1 MAKQN
6 KPAIRFKGFTDA
18 WEQRKVGDLLID
30 RNQQAPMSDEYP
42 LMAFIANEGV
52 APKGERYDRSA
63 LVTDTVNKLY
73 KKTEKGDFIY
83 SSNNLE
89 TGSIGLNKYGKACIS
104 PVYSIFEPTGIA
116 DSDFLGRRLVRK
128 DFINAMVKWRQGVIY
143 GQWRIHESDFL
154 KIEITVP
161 SVEEQRK
168 IGTYLDQLD
177 NLITLHQ
184 RKYDKLQVLKK
195 AMLEKMFPKNGSSV
209 PEIRF
214 KGFTDAWEQRKV
226 SEVAEICAGGT
237 PSTGI
242 EKYWHPKEIPWLSS
256 GEVHKK
262 YITYTDNKISVE
274 GLNNSSARMIPANSV
289 LIALAG
295 QGKTRGT
302 VAINRISLTTNQSI
316 AAMIFSKEIVPEFVF
331 CNLENRYEEIRRM
344 SSGDGSRGGLNK
356 QIVGE
361 IEIPYTSKEEQAKI
375 GAYFSKLDHLITLHQ
390 RKPYSHIQRRCNM
403 LNEAQRTDKFC
414 EYYAKWITVYKKGA
428 IRQVTMDKYLMTQKW
443 LEKLIPDLKI
453 CDLNRIAYQQLL
465 NDYAEY
471 HERQT
476 TMDFHH
482 QLKGAVL
489 DAVDEGLIDRDPTRK
504 AIIKGKAPSAKKIK
518 YLNQF
523 ELHTL
528 LASLEL
534 KDEVNWDYFI
544 LLVAK
549 TGMRFSEA
557 LALTPKD
564 FDFYHQTLSISK
576 TWDYKGAGGFQP
588 TKNKSSVR
596 KIQIDWQSVIRFSE
610 LVKGLP
616 DDQPIFVDGKVY
628 NSTVNDV
635 LSRHCERCNIPVIS
649 IHGLRHTHASLLLF
663 TGVSIASVARRL
675 GHSSMT
681 TTQKTYLHIIQEL
694 ENKDIDLVMR
704 SLSGLN

>member
-1 MAKQN
+1 MGNFYTNDSWYYSDLELGEKYYA
-6 KPAIRFKGFTDA
+6 DY
-18 WEQRKVGDLLID
+18 GDLLYTWSATFGPHIWLGD
-30 RNQQAPMSDEYP
+30 R
-42 LMAFIANEGV
+42 
-52 APKGERYDRSA
+52 
-63 LVTDTVNKLY
+63 
-73 KKTEKGDFIY
+73 
-83 SSNNLE
+83 
-89 TGSIGLNKYGKACIS
+89 
-104 PVYSIFEPTGIA
+104 
-116 DSDFLGRRLVRK
+116 
-128 DFINAMVKWRQGVIY
+128 VIY
-143 GQWRIHESDFL
+143 HYHIWKINLSDQLEKQFAVQLLEQDRTNILSSKNGSTMVHITKEGMEQKDVIIPPSTKEQQEIGAFFL
-154 KIEITVP
+154 
-161 SVEEQRK
+161 
-168 IGTYLDQLD
+168 QLD
-177 NLITLHQ
+177 N
-184 RKYDKLQVLKK
+184 
-195 AMLEKMFPKNGSSV
+195 
-209 PEIRF
+209 
-214 KGFTDAWEQRKV
+214 
-226 SEVAEICAGGT
+226 
-237 PSTGI
+237 
-242 EKYWHPKEIPWLSS
+242 
-256 GEVHKK
+256 
-262 YITYTDNKISVE
+262 
-274 GLNNSSARMIPANSV
+274 
-289 LIALAG
+289 
-295 QGKTRGT
+295 
-302 VAINRISLTTNQSI
+302 
-316 AAMIFSKEIVPEFVF
+316 
-331 CNLENRYEEIRRM
+331 
-344 SSGDGSRGGLNK
+344 
-356 QIVGE
+356 
-361 IEIPYTSKEEQAKI
+361 
-375 GAYFSKLDHLITLHQ
+375 LITLHQ

-403 LNEAQRTDKFC
+403 LNEAQSTDKFC

-443 LEKLIPDLKI
+443 LEKLIPGLKI

-504 AIIKGKAPSAKKIK
+504 AIIKGKAPSTKKIK